1 MFQPYIEGT
10 EISIDAW
17 FSKDFKLVGFN
28 MRKRE
33 LIENGES
40 KVTSNFKNKRI
51 EKKFEYFFSHLKFRG
66 PVIAQ
71 AIMNKNNLFIIEC
84 NPRFGGASTASIYT
98 GLDIFYWSILE
109 ILEPKTKQIKYNSVK
124 KRIRQARVEKDIV
137 V

>member
-10 EISIDAW
+10 EISVDAW
-17 FSKDFKLVGFN
+17 FSKDFKLVSFN

-33 LIENGES
+33 LVENGDL
-40 KVTSNFKNKRI
+40 KLLQILRTNTL
-51 EKKFEYFFSHLKFRG
+51 KKSLDFFRHLKFRG

-98 GLDIFYWSILE
+98 GLDIFCGQS
-109 ILEPKTKQIKYNSVK
+109 
-124 KRIRQARVEKDIV
+124 
-137 V
+137 